1 MMKVLHINNR
11 LIGVLVVLMALIL
24 SSCTDDRRYVGS
36 MHSIVVFHSWSNQG
50 EEGEPFNEA
59 MEEALLFHNMYAN
72 VHHIYMDMLSHTPDD
87 IDKNYWAA
95 YADSLKAWKPELIL
109 INDDPALQWM
119 LRGKHDDVFRELPII
134 FAGINT
140 LEAEVLQDYMNL
152 TGFVDKIDVIKAC
165 EMITNLTDERTII
178 IELDNYEHDRFLREM
193 IQEELA
199 ENPMFI
205 DNSDFHLDLGS
216 PEYLEAT
223 KNKTCVMMV
232 SCQNPLLFVDPSK
245 KEKCIETM
253 KEMMKNAQDYTFL
266 QVKYDVYSN
275 TLQTRSGRPMFTCI
289 REQFSDEDDP
299 RIIGGYF
306 TDTHTQVFEQIQYA
320 ANILED
326 GQQPDVMPVSLHSK
340 QYLIDQNAIGRFNNK
355 DRHRPDMLTGL
366 REVLV
371 EGWGEEYTIVNTPF
385 YLKSRRYWIAGVV
398 LFLIALFV
406 VGGWLF
412 KIVNKRLKAY
422 RDQLSEEMED
432 AMKLRRNILSDADS
446 AVWKS
451 TQNSI
456 QFTSD
461 FAKKHGIKRK
471 LKLSDF
477 EKHVH
482 PDSLKEWNKLKNFRT
497 DLGRRRIRLMIEFQP
512 GSGFHW
518 YDFIYNVTTEASFR
532 WELNGL
538 IISVD
543 DVMNQ
548 KQQLLDAVKEA
559 KEVELKEKFL
569 ANFRHILQ
577 EPLQTVLKNARQI
590 ISDTQEQTE
599 EQQEAYN
606 QELHR
611 GAKEL
616 IENIDALVAEVQ
628 PIVETPD
635 SEQPQE
641 SETEEKI

>member
-11 LIGVLVVLMALIL
+11 LIGVLVVLVALIL
-24 SSCTDDRRYVGS
+24 SGCADDRRYVGK

-59 MEEALLFHNMYAN
+59 MEEALEFHMMYAN

-95 YADSLKAWKPELIL
+95 YADSLKVWKPELIL
-109 INDDPALQWM
+109 VNDDPALQWM

-165 EMITNLTDERTII
+165 EMITNLTDARTII

-216 PEYLEAT
+216 PEYEEAT
-223 KNKTCVMMV
+223 KDKTCVMMV

-340 QYLIDQNAIGRFNNK
+340 QYLIDQNAIGKFNNRDK
-355 DRHRPDMLTGL
+355 HRPDMLTGL

-398 LFLIALFV
+398 LFLIAFFV
-406 VGGWLF
+406 VGYWLL
-412 KIVNKRLKAY
+412 KIVNKRLKVY
-422 RDQLSEEMED
+422 RDQLNEEMEE

-461 FAKKHGIKRK
+461 FSKKHGIKRRM
-471 LKLSDF
+471 KLSEF

-482 PDSLKEWNKLKNFRT
+482 PDYLKEWYKLKNFRT
-497 DLGRRRIRLMIEFQP
+497 DLGRRRVRLMIEFQP
-512 GSGFHW
+512 GTGWHW

-538 IISVD
+538 IISAD

-548 KQQLLDAVKEA
+548 KQQLMDAVKDA

-577 EPLQTVLKNARQI
+577 EPLQTVLKNARMI
-590 ISDTQEQTE
+590 ISNEEQTE

-606 QELHR
+606 QDLHR
-611 GAKEL
+611 GATEL
-616 IENIDALVAEVQ
+616 IANIDALVAEVQ
-628 PIVETPD
+628 PIVETAD
-635 SEQPQE
+635 SEQQQE
-641 SETEEKI
+641 SETEGQI

>member
-1 MMKVLHINNR
+1 
-11 LIGVLVVLMALIL
+11 
-24 SSCTDDRRYVGS
+24 
-36 MHSIVVFHSWSNQG
+36 
-50 EEGEPFNEA
+50 
-59 MEEALLFHNMYAN
+59 MEEALEFHNMYAN

-87 IDKNYWAA
+87 IDKNHWAA

-140 LEAEVLQDYMNL
+140 LDAAVLQDYMNL

-165 EMITNLTDERTII
+165 EMITKLTDERTII
-178 IELDNYEHDRFLREM
+178 IELDNYDHDRFLREL

-205 DNSDFHLDLGS
+205 DNSDFHLELGS

-232 SCQNPLLFVDPSK
+232 SCQNPLLNIDPSR
-245 KEKCIETM
+245 KEKTIEQM
-253 KEMMKNAQDYTFL
+253 KELMRNAQDYTFL

-289 REQFSDEDDP
+289 REQFSNEDDP

-306 TDTHTQVFEQIQYA
+306 TDTRTQVFEQIQYA

-326 GQQPDVMPVSLHSK
+326 GQQPDVMPVSLHAK
-340 QYLIDQNAIGRFNNK
+340 QYFIDQNAIGRFNNK
-355 DRHRPDMLTGL
+355 DHHRPDMLTGL

-422 RDQLSEEMED
+422 RDQLKEEMED
-432 AMKLRRNILSDADS
+432 AMNLRRNILSDADS

-451 TQNSI
+451 THNSI

-461 FAKKHGIKRK
+461 FAKQHGIKRK
-471 LKLSDF
+471 LKLSEF

-482 PDSLKEWNKLKNFRT
+482 PDTLKEWNKLKNFRT

-577 EPLQTVLKNARQI
+577 EPLQTVLKNARMI
-590 ISDTQEQTE
+590 ISDSEEQTE

-628 PIVETPD
+628 PIVETANP
-635 SEQPQE
+635 EPEQE
-641 SETEEKI
+641 SETDETI

>member
-1 MMKVLHINNR
+1 MMKVLYKNR
-11 LIGVLVVLMALIL
+11 LIGVLAVLMALVL
-24 SSCTDDRRYVGS
+24 TGCENDRRYVGK
-36 MHSIVVFHSWSNQG
+36 MHSIVVFHSWNDQG
-50 EEGEPFNEA
+50 EEGEPFREA
-59 MEEALLFHNMYAN
+59 MEEALEFHKMYAN

-95 YADSLKAWKPELIL
+95 YADSLKKWKPELIL

-119 LRGKHDDVFRELPII
+119 LRGKHDEVFREVPII

-140 LEAEVLQDYMNL
+140 LEVDVLQDYMNL
-152 TGFVDKIDVIKAC
+152 TGFVDKIDVVHAC

-178 IELDNYEHDRFLREM
+178 IELDNYDHDRFLREL
-193 IQEELA
+193 IQEDLA
-199 ENPMFI
+199 DNPMFI

-216 PEYLEAT
+216 PEYQEAT
-223 KNKTCVMMV
+223 KDHTCVMMV

-245 KEKCIETM
+245 REKCIETM
-253 KEMMKNAQDYTFL
+253 KELMRNAQDYTFL

-289 REQFSDEDDP
+289 REQFSNEDDP

-306 TDTHTQVFEQIQYA
+306 TDTRTQVFEQIQYA

-340 QYLIDQNAIGRFNNK
+340 QYLIDQNAIGRFNNQGN
-355 DRHRPDMLTGL
+355 RHPEMLTGL

-398 LFLIALFV
+398 LFLIAFFV
-406 VGGWLF
+406 VGYWLL
-412 KIVNKRLKAY
+412 KIVNKRLKSY
-422 RDQLSEEMED
+422 RDKLREEMEE
-432 AMKLRRNILSDADS
+432 AINLRRNILSDADS

-471 LKLSDF
+471 VKLSEF
-477 EKHVH
+477 EKHIH
-482 PDSLKEWNKLKNFRT
+482 PDYLKEWYKLKNFRT
-497 DLGRRRIRLMIEFQP
+497 DLGRRRIRLMVEFQP
-512 GSGFHW
+512 GTGWHW

-538 IISVD
+538 IISAD

-548 KQQLLDAVKEA
+548 KQQLIDAVKDA

-577 EPLQTVLKNARQI
+577 EPLQTVLKNARNI
-590 ISDTQEQTE
+590 ISNSEEQTE

-606 QELHR
+606 QDLHH
-611 GAKEL
+611 GATEL
-616 IENIDALVAEVQ
+616 IANIDALVAEVQ
-628 PIVETPD
+628 PIVETAD
-635 SEQPQE
+635 AEQEQTL
-641 SETEEKI
+641 ETEKI

>member
-1 MMKVLHINNR
+1 MMKVLYKNR
-11 LIGVLVVLMALIL
+11 LIGVLAVVMALVL
-24 SSCTDDRRYVGS
+24 TGCENDRRYVGK
-36 MHSIVVFHSWSNQG
+36 MHSIVVFHSWNDQG
-50 EEGEPFNEA
+50 EEGEPFREA
-59 MEEALLFHNMYAN
+59 MEEALEFHKMYAN

-95 YADSLKAWKPELIL
+95 YADSLKKWKPELIL

-119 LRGKHDDVFRELPII
+119 LRGKHDEVFREVPII

-140 LEAEVLQDYMNL
+140 LEADVLQDYMNL
-152 TGFVDKIDVIKAC
+152 TGFVDKIDVVHAC

-178 IELDNYEHDRFLREM
+178 IELDNYDHDLFLREL
-193 IQEELA
+193 IQEDLA
-199 ENPMFI
+199 DNPMFI

-216 PEYLEAT
+216 PEYQEAT
-223 KNKTCVMMV
+223 KDHTCVMMV

-245 KEKCIETM
+245 REKCIETM
-253 KEMMKNAQDYTFL
+253 KELMRNAQDYTFL

-289 REQFSDEDDP
+289 REQFSNEDDP

-306 TDTHTQVFEQIQYA
+306 TDTRTQVFEQIQYA

-340 QYLIDQNAIGRFNNK
+340 QYLIDQNAIGRFNNQGN
-355 DRHRPDMLTGL
+355 RHPDMLTGL

-398 LFLIALFV
+398 LFLIAFFV
-406 VGGWLF
+406 VGYWLL
-412 KIVNKRLKAY
+412 KIVNKRLKSY
-422 RDQLSEEMED
+422 RDKLREEMEE
-432 AMKLRRNILSDADS
+432 AINLRRNILSDADS

-471 LKLSDF
+471 VKLSEF
-477 EKHVH
+477 EKHIH
-482 PDSLKEWNKLKNFRT
+482 PDYLKEWYKLKNFRT
-497 DLGRRRIRLMIEFQP
+497 DLGRRRIRLMVEFQP
-512 GSGFHW
+512 GTGWHW

-538 IISVD
+538 IISAD

-548 KQQLLDAVKEA
+548 KQQLIDAVKDA

-577 EPLQTVLKNARQI
+577 EPLQTVLKNARNI
-590 ISDTQEQTE
+590 ISNSEEQTE

-606 QELHR
+606 QDLHH
-611 GAKEL
+611 GATEL
-616 IENIDALVAEVQ
+616 IANIDALVAEVQ
-628 PIVETPD
+628 PIVETAD
-635 SEQPQE
+635 AEQEQTL
-641 SETEEKI
+641 ETEKI